1 MSSVAAPPAIRL
13 WKTFRSKP
21 NANPVAGKDCSACH
35 RNRCSTS
42 DRNAVRLHNGMAF
55 SFRPESRSPS
65 TGFPSSPQPRSGLP
79 SPFKSATVPTCG
91 GILPRTVV
99 DHRLERTVAIPQQDR
114 QSTIAALSGQ
124 LSSKFHD
131 MAQHAARI
139 SHFEVSR
146 FQFLRVGRP

>member
-1 MSSVAAPPAIRL
+1 ML
-13 WKTFRSKP
+13 FGFTTEWRS
-21 NANPVAGKDCSACH
+21 A
-35 RNRCSTS
+35 S
-42 DRNAVRLHNGMAF
+42 DRNRVYL
-55 SFRPESRSPS
+55 RPDSHV
-65 TGFPSSPQPRSGLP
+65 SPQPRSGLP